1 LLQFASLILLLW
13 HSFYDLLFNR
23 LNNVRTFAVGKGGN
37 QIKLI
42 MTNNIT
48 AAVIGCNM
56 NEEFFETSV
65 RNMKE
70 RFYWKK
76 ILTTE
81 KVTNLHMFPGAEI
94 VSDEET
100 IVGDSEISLVF
111 VSPNHLHVVPK
122 VIKAGKSVRVV
133 E

>member
-1 LLQFASLILLLW
+1 
-13 HSFYDLLFNR
+13 
-23 LNNVRTFAVGKGGN
+23 
-37 QIKLI
+37 

-76 ILTTE
+76 ILATDR
-81 KVTNLHMFPGAEI
+81 VTNLHMFPGAEI

-100 IVGDSEISLVF
+100 IVGDEDISLVF
-111 VSPNHLHVVPK
+111 VSANHLHVVPK
-122 VIKAGKSVRVV
+122 VIQAGKSVRVV